1 MQVDKPAKPTL
12 IRQKK
17 GKIKAKSQFFRT
29 ARYGLTLQE
38 HRIVYFAILRGQQ
51 LKRPFEPVTI
61 SIKEFMALCD
71 LKGKS
76 TYSVLRNISKK
87 LLSRV
92 IEVVYY
98 NDEGTHL
105 MQTNWISEFT
115 YHLKQGTVTVTP
127 NKTLQPFF
135 EGKPYSETEYYFLIK
150 FTSQYAERL
159 YEIIKS
165 FDHKT
170 SADFEVD
177 ELRKRLAVPEG
188 QYVNYSMMR
197 KRVLEPAVKD
207 INEYTDLDITMH
219 EKRGARNKV
228 TDVIF
233 TITKRNVPLLY
244 DRVRAGEFDPPL
256 SDEEQQITLE
266 ELLAGEDDQ
275 TAIEAN
281 IVE

>member
-1 MQVDKPAKPTL
+1 M
-12 IRQKK
+12 
-17 GKIKAKSQFFRT
+17 
-29 ARYGLTLQE
+29 
-38 HRIVYFAILRGQQ
+38 
-51 LKRPFEPVTI
+51 
-61 SIKEFMALCD
+61 
-71 LKGKS
+71 
-76 TYSVLRNISKK
+76 
-87 LLSRV
+87 
-92 IEVVYY
+92 
-98 NDEGTHL
+98 
-105 MQTNWISEFT
+105 
-115 YHLKQGTVTVTP
+115 
-127 NKTLQPFF
+127 
-135 EGKPYSETEYYFLIK
+135 
-150 FTSQYAERL
+150 
-159 YEIIKS
+159 
-165 FDHKT
+165 
-170 SADFEVD
+170 
-177 ELRKRLAVPEG
+177 
-188 QYVNYSMMR
+188 VNYSMMR

>member
-1 MQVDKPAKPTL
+1 MQ
-12 IRQKK
+12 
-17 GKIKAKSQFFRT
+17 
-29 ARYGLTLQE
+29 Y
-38 HRIVYFAILRGQQ
+38 LRSS
-51 LKRPFEPVTI
+51 I
-61 SIKEFMALCD
+61 S
-71 LKGKS
+71 
-76 TYSVLRNISKK
+76 LR
-87 LLSRV
+87 
-92 IEVVYY
+92 
-98 NDEGTHL
+98 DEGGVIVPL
-105 MQTNWISEFT
+105 GVA
-115 YHLKQGTVTVTP
+115 L
-127 NKTLQPFF
+127 
-135 EGKPYSETEYYFLIK
+135 
-150 FTSQYAERL
+150 SQYSERL

-177 ELRKRLAVPEG
+177 DLRKRLAVPEG

>member
-1 MQVDKPAKPTL
+1 MQNL
-12 IRQKK
+12 
-17 GKIKAKSQFFRT
+17 
-29 ARYGLTLQE
+29 
-38 HRIVYFAILRGQQ
+38 
-51 LKRPFEPVTI
+51 
-61 SIKEFMALCD
+61 
-71 LKGKS
+71 
-76 TYSVLRNISKK
+76 
-87 LLSRV
+87 
-92 IEVVYY
+92 
-98 NDEGTHL
+98 
-105 MQTNWISEFT
+105 
-115 YHLKQGTVTVTP
+115 
-127 NKTLQPFF
+127 
-135 EGKPYSETEYYFLIK
+135 LIK

-177 ELRKRLAVPEG
+177 DLRKRLAVPEG